1 MDYNVHDFIP
11 QRFPFQM
18 IDKIID
24 VQPGKSAKALKL
36 LNINE
41 WFFQNQPSD
50 NLWMPRPIAM
60 EMLAQTGVCALLSM
74 PEYKG
79 KNVFFGGIKEASYQD
94 SFRPGDKLE
103 LNVEMTK
110 LKRNI
115 GEGHGTITRDGEVI
129 CEGTLIFAME

>member
-1 MDYNVHDFIP
+1 MDYNVQDFIP

-18 IDKIID
+18 LDKIIE
-24 VQPGKSAKALKL
+24 VRPGEGAKAEKL
-36 LNINE
+36 LTVNE
-41 WFFQNQPSD
+41 WFFSKQHFEFG
-50 NLWMPRPIAM
+50 MPRPIAM

-79 KNVFFGGIKEASYQD
+79 HNVFFGGIKEATYKD

-103 LNVEMTK
+103 LAVEMTK

-115 GEGHGTITRDGEVI
+115 GEGHGTVTRDGEVI
-129 CEGTLIFAME
+129 CEGTLIFAIE

>member
-1 MDYNVHDFIP
+1 MDYNVQDFIP

-18 IDKIID
+18 LDKI
-24 VQPGKSAKALKL
+24 VEVNPGVGAKAEKL
-36 LNINE
+36 LTVNE
-41 WFFQNQPSD
+41 WFFSKQH
-50 NLWMPRPIAM
+50 LEFGMPRPIAM

-79 KNVFFGGIKEASYQD
+79 KNVFFGGIKEATYKD

-103 LNVEMTK
+103 LAVEMTK

-115 GEGHGTITRDGEVI
+115 GEGHGTVTRDGEVI
-129 CEGTLIFAME
+129 CEGTLIFAIE